1 MSERSRE
8 LAKKTFR
15 LATECRHE
23 KPGST
28 PKSSALVKAG
38 ADALAL
44 PESEYRI
51 YIAALDEEMAKRGF
65 AVPERKEAVG

>member
-1 MSERSRE
+1 VSERARE
-8 LAKKTFR
+8 LAKQVFE
-15 LATECRHE
+15 LGTECRHE
-23 KPGST
+23 KPGSK
-28 PKSSALVKAG
+28 PGSSALVKAG